1 MMHTG
6 CTRGGD
12 TMPVLIV
19 GLWRS
24 EVVGVGVW
32 RRPPEVPAVAAVGAA
47 ATSS

>member
-12 TMPVLIV
+12 TRPVLIV
-19 GLWRS
+19 GLWRC

-32 RRPPEVPAVAAVGAA
+32 RRSRGAGRRGCGRGCHVLL
-47 ATSS
+47 